1 MADTLGIKYV
11 YDLRSQTEIDR
22 DAANGGRQVKE
33 WAGSERVFAP
43 VFSHEDYSPEAIA
56 KRFSAFA
63 SEGDEVSIIMIL
75 ILSLCPFDEGERT
88 TQMSGGEEKL
98 GW

>member
-1 MADTLGIKYV
+1 MTDTLCIKYV
-11 YDLRSQTEIDR
+11 YDLRSQTEIDK

-63 SEGDEVSIIMIL
+63 SEGDEVSTHGD
-75 ILSLCPFDEGERT
+75 DEVSSFFCAIWMT
-88 TQMSGGEEKL
+88 GEEAK
-98 GW
+98 GGMRR